1 MKVFVQINQNGMPYS
16 INGYAAMTGFE
27 KMGFE
32 VVLFK
37 NLSDVLD
44 KMKREDVVVGGL
56 GTVRHRLSSLG
67 IDYQEINY
75 PQEIRQYL
83 GRRIWHSKMNTI
95 NSHPEMWPVFVKSVT
110 GKQITGKVIRSPRDL
125 MGLGSN
131 YENPDVICSE
141 VVDFTAEWRAYV
153 RYGRIE
159 GVRQYYG
166 DWHYHYDPNIIEQCL
181 HDYHN
186 CPAGCSLDFGVT
198 KVGRTLLVEVNE
210 GYSLAAYGLYDIRY
224 AKLLAARWAEMTG
237 TKDECAFDLD

>member
-1 MKVFVQINQNGMPYS
+1 MKVFVQTNQNGMPYS

-56 GTVRHRLSSLG
+56 GTVRHRLSGLG

-83 GRRIWHSKMNTI
+83 CRRIWHSKMDTI

-110 GKQITGKVIRSPRDL
+110 GSKLPAKS
-125 MGLGSN
+125 S
-131 YENPDVICSE
+131 
-141 VVDFTAEWRAYV
+141 A
-153 RYGRIE
+153 
-159 GVRQYYG
+159 RQE
-166 DWHYHYDPNIIEQCL
+166 I
-181 HDYHN
+181 
-186 CPAGCSLDFGVT
+186 
-198 KVGRTLLVEVNE
+198 
-210 GYSLAAYGLYDIRY
+210 
-224 AKLLAARWAEMTG
+224 
-237 TKDECAFDLD
+237 